1 MSKLNVFIKDTFIK
15 NVKSF
20 GFLAMLLMPLI
31 VVGIIVV
38 IIYFAG
44 NSFTEMDDV
53 TIAVIGEDPSIVAV
67 LDEVD
72 ETINILDDVNS
83 EEEAQGLLGDE
94 EIDGYLIADWEG
106 DTLSASLTH
115 TGDLDMHSQLIEQV
129 LTNLQMV
136 SRSQA
141 LGVSPED
148 AQTLNEPVL
157 LESHIVSID
166 AGEIVEEDDLANV
179 VALGG
184 AYFINIMIMLFIM
197 VYATTVI
204 EEIAGE
210 KGTRMM
216 EVILSSTTATTHF
229 FGKLI
234 GVFLVMV
241 VHVLFYVLV
250 GLGVYTYFKDHDLVT
265 QILSEVD
272 VGGVLLNFLEYTWVF
287 LLLGVL
293 MYMFIAAF
301 LGSLITKT
309 EDINRAAS
317 PLSMLVL
324 LGFYIGLFAMS
335 SPENIVVV
343 ISSFIPFLT
352 PFVMPFRLATN
363 TVSSLHVWL
372 SVGGSVLFTGFIALI
387 SLMFYRGNVLI
398 YSDTSLMKTIKQSWK
413 LVRSERSNN

>member
-1 MSKLNVFIKDTFIK
+1 MKSMSKLNVFIKDTFIK

-83 EEEAQGLLGDE
+83 EEEAQDLLGDE

-197 VYATTVI
+197 VYADR
-204 EEIAGE
+204 
-210 KGTRMM
+210 K
-216 EVILSSTTATTHF
+216 S
-229 FGKLI
+229 
-234 GVFLVMV
+234 V
-241 VHVLFYVLV
+241 V
-250 GLGVYTYFKDHDLVT
+250 
-265 QILSEVD
+265 
-272 VGGVLLNFLEYTWVF
+272 
-287 LLLGVL
+287 
-293 MYMFIAAF
+293 
-301 LGSLITKT
+301 
-309 EDINRAAS
+309 
-317 PLSMLVL
+317 
-324 LGFYIGLFAMS
+324 
-335 SPENIVVV
+335 
-343 ISSFIPFLT
+343 
-352 PFVMPFRLATN
+352 
-363 TVSSLHVWL
+363 
-372 SVGGSVLFTGFIALI
+372 
-387 SLMFYRGNVLI
+387 
-398 YSDTSLMKTIKQSWK
+398 
-413 LVRSERSNN
+413 

>member
-20 GFLAMLLMPLI
+20 GFLAILLMPLI
-31 VVGIIVV
+31 VVGIIVA

-83 EEEAQGLLGDE
+83 EEEAQDLLGDE

-141 LGVSPED
+141 LGASPED

-210 KGTRMM
+210 KGTRLM

-250 GLGVYTYFKDHDLVT
+250 GLGVYTSFKDHDLVT

-309 EDINRAAS
+309 EDINRAAT
-317 PLSMLVL
+317 PLTMLVL

-413 LVRSERSNN
+413 LVRSERSNK